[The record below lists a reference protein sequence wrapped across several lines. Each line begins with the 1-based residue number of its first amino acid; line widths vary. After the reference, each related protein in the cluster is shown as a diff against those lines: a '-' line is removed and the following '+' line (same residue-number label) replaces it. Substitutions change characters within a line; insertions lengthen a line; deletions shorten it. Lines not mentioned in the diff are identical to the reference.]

1 MSYAMPPQPAK
12 RGKPWTLIIGGVLT
26 LVALLFCLG
35 GGIPTVSYAADLI
48 DAPQHNGAHTVQL
61 DEGESAAVWVEA
73 GTGTT
78 CSVNGPS
85 GPVSNDG
92 GSSQSVNVNDR
103 ELERAFAFDAPSDGS
118 YTISCSGTF
127 VVGDSMPVLATVAMG
142 IGGLL
147 CCISVVMLII
157 GLVLWLNKRKN

>member
-1 MSYAMPPQPAK
+1 MSYAMPQQPTK

-26 LVALLFCLG
+26 LLALLLCCG
-35 GGIPTVSYAADLI
+35 GGIPTVGYASDLM
-48 DAPQHNGAHTVQL
+48 DAPEHNGSHTVQL

-78 CSVNGPS
+78 CSVHGPS
-85 GPVSNDG
+85 GSVSNEG
-92 GSSQSVNVNDR
+92 GSSQSVNVNER

-118 YTISCSGTF
+118 YTISCTGTF
-127 VVGDSMPVLATVAMG
+127 VVGDSMPMAGVIAMG
-142 IGGLL
+142 LGGAL
-147 CCISVVMLII
+147 CCISVIVLII